1 MTTQLGPGIDFAHR
15 QLAKLMSTG
24 QLAAFAVLVGT
35 YCLASVLAGFWL
47 AHNNRRN

>member
-15 QLAKLMSTG
+15 QLA
-24 QLAAFAVLVGT
+24 AFAGLVGT

-47 AHNNRRN
+47 ALNNRRKP